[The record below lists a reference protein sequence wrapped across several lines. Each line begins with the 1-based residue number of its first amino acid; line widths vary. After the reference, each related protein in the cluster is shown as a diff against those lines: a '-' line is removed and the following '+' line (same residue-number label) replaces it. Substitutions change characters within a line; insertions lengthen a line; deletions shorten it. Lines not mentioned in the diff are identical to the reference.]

1 VSPILG
7 YCVTFTKFFSLTIQN
22 YMIMDF
28 VSWQAE
34 SWDLTT
40 VKEEVKDEVTIEET
54 AVNIN
59 R

>member
-1 VSPILG
+1 
-7 YCVTFTKFFSLTIQN
+7 
-22 YMIMDF
+22 MIMDF